1 MSSYIRSKEGATYFF
16 TVVTYK
22 RQPIFNID
30 KSIEIFNE
38 VVADVQQR
46 YSFEIKAAAIMPDHI
61 HAIWE
66 LPYGDSKYSMRW
78 GLIKKEFT
86 KRIRPFVPLSP
97 ITKSRSDRREGNIW
111 QRRFWEHTIRDDRD
125 YEAHVDYIH
134 YNPVKHG
141 LVDDPKDWAH
151 STFQRYLEDGIY
163 TDGWGRDEL
172 EFSDGVVGG
181 E

>member
-1 MSSYIRSKEGATYFF
+1 MSSYVRSREGKTYFF

-22 RQPIFNID
+22 RQLIFDLDSSVNIFN
-30 KSIEIFNE
+30 KVVKE
-38 VVADVQQR
+38 VQLR
-46 YSFEIKAAAIMPDHI
+46 YSFEIKAMVIMPDHI

-66 LPYGDSKYSMRW
+66 LPSGDFNYSMRW

-86 KRIRPFVPLSP
+86 KRITTVVSQSP
-97 ITKSRSDRREGNIW
+97 ITKSRSGRREGSIW
-111 QRRFWEHTIRDDRD
+111 QRRFWEHTIRDDKD

-141 LVDDPKDWAH
+141 LVNDPKDWVN
-151 STFQRYLEDGIY
+151 STFRRYLDDGIY
-163 TDGWGRDEL
+163 QDGWGSHEL
-172 EFSDGVVGG
+172 EFSDGVGG